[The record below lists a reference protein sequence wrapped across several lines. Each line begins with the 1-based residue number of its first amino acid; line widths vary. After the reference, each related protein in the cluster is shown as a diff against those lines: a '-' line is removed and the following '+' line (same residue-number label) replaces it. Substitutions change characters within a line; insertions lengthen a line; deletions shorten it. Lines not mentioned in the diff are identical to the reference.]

1 MNDEIVVFDNYSSE
15 FAWDY
20 KLHFPIPTAEYIL
33 NRVGI
38 DINNRHDTTT
48 EANGTI
54 LAIVRTARNYAYRGK
69 TQLDILGTNY
79 YLSHDI
85 EMIYKALEYV
95 MEFINIF
102 YTSGSYLDLL
112 NVGQKVVIPAIDNA
126 LNDTNLLVNYARY
139 SYFDNNSTEIY

>member
-1 MNDEIVVFDNYSSE
+1 MLIVV
-15 FAWDY
+15 
-20 KLHFPIPTAEYIL
+20 
-33 NRVGI
+33 
-38 DINNRHDTTT
+38 
-48 EANGTI
+48 
-54 LAIVRTARNYAYRGK
+54 K

>member
-15 FAWDY
+15 FTWDY

-79 YLSHDI
+79 YLSHNI

>member
-15 FAWDY
+15 FRWDY
-20 KLHFPIPTAEYIL
+20 KLHFPIPTANYIL

-38 DINNRHDTTT
+38 DINSRHDTTD

-54 LAIVRTARNYAYRGK
+54 LAIVRTARNYAYRAK
-69 TQLDILGTNY
+69 NQADIIGTNY
-79 YLSHDI
+79 YLAHDI
-85 EMIYKALEYV
+85 DMIYKALEYI

-126 LNDTNLLVNYARY
+126 LNDTNLLINYSRY
-139 SYFDNNSTEIY
+139 AYYTDNTAEIY